1 MNARLLVSICFAVSA
16 AFCQP
21 PVSDPVRG
29 AEVAQR
35 VLDAQNKAV
44 AEQPH
49 ARDIQIERDRFK
61 ERFNKLITAMQAF
74 TEAYNS
80 SNGEVWPQKS
90 ADAVDKAFRELQKTE
105 SWRRAVSGQLAAR

>member
-1 MNARLLVSICFAVSA
+1 MNARLFVSICFAASA

-21 PVSDPVRG
+21 PVNDPVRS

-44 AEQPH
+44 GEQPH
-49 ARDIQIERDRFK
+49 ARDAQIERDRFK
-61 ERFNKLITAMQAF
+61 ERFNKLIAAMQEF
-74 TEAYNS
+74 SEAYNR
-80 SNGEVWPQKS
+80 SNGDVWPQKS

-105 SWRRAVSGQLAAR
+105 SWRRAASSQLAAR